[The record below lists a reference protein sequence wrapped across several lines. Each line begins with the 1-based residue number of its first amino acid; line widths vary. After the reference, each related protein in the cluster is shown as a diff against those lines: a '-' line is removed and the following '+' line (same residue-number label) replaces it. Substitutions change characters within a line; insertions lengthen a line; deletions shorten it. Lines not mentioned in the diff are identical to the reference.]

1 MSVEN
6 QLPLYHTNRYTADS
20 ACARCEGVVHHES
33 WCATQNANSY
43 YAFEAVLDPTQLS
56 VGDELSLHALG
67 VVWSTE
73 KNSIKPR
80 APQRPSG
87 RRTRSCD

>member
-6 QLPLYHTNRYTADS
+6 QLPLRHSNRYSADS
-20 ACARCEGVVHHES
+20 ACPYCDRVVRHES
-33 WCATQNANSY
+33 WCATQNANAY

-67 VVWSTE
+67 VVWTTVR
-73 KNSIKPR
+73 I
-80 APQRPSG
+80 Q
-87 RRTRSCD
+87 

>member
-6 QLPLYHTNRYTADS
+6 QLPRRHSNRYSADS
-20 ACARCEGVVHHES
+20 SCAYCEGVVRHES

-56 VGDELSLHALG
+56 VGDEVTLHALG

-73 KNSIKPR
+73 RI
-80 APQRPSG
+80 Q
-87 RRTRSCD
+87 